1 MPQPEAP
8 ARSTVDHRIAAA
20 DGGHCVLV
28 EVAPLGLPT
37 AEVVLVPGMFT
48 ARGFWLSRKGIGL
61 AAHLAD
67 AGMRCWILERRGMGA
82 AAGQAECRLG
92 LNEAERH
99 DLPAAWAYVRQR
111 SDAPAFIVGHSFG
124 GVLAARALAGSL
136 PPRACAGLVLFAAQ
150 CEVAKAPLHPPG
162 SWLTGAIVALLGRLP
177 ARVAGL
183 GPEDEPAAA
192 IRDAIAWTTSARRD
206 GEWLAGLAG
215 LPVPQLAMAG
225 AADRVDPP
233 DGCGRFA
240 RRLAGTDARFE
251 LLGRAGGWGEDYDH
265 AGMVVSTTARAE
277 VWPFVAHWLA
287 RQAARRP
294 TPPTS

>member
-1 MPQPEAP
+1 MSQPEACV
-8 ARSTVDHRIAAA
+8 RSTVDHHVVAT

-28 EVAPLGLPT
+28 EVPPLDPPV
-37 AEVVLVPGMFT
+37 AEVVMIPGMFT
-48 ARGFWLSRKGIGL
+48 ARGFWLSRRGIGL

-82 AAGQAECRLG
+82 AAGRTEARLG
-92 LNEAERH
+92 LNEAECH
-99 DLPAAWAYVRQR
+99 DLPAAWAHVRKR
-111 SDAPAFIVGHSFG
+111 SGAPAFIVGHSFG
-124 GVLAARALAGSL
+124 GVLAARALAGAL
-136 PPRACAGLVLFAAQ
+136 PPRDCAGLVLFAAQ

-162 SWLTGAIVALLGRLP
+162 AWLTGAIVTLLGRLP

-192 IRDAIAWTTSARRD
+192 VRDAIAWTTSARRG
-206 GEWLAGLAG
+206 GEWLAGLSG

-225 AADRVDPP
+225 AGDRVDPP
-233 DGCGRFA
+233 SGCERFA
-240 RRLAGTDARFE
+240 RRLASTDARFE

-265 AGMVVSTTARAE
+265 AGMVVSTTARTE

-287 RQAARRP
+287 RRAARQP